1 MARFPEHALAQPRTR
16 DERTRTPGWAIVDAR
31 GTLVADDLPNR
42 ADAVRRLGQFAAP
55 TRPLPLRVLS
65 PEGDPSG
72 DMIG

>member
-1 MARFPEHALAQPRTR
+1 MARIHDQALVDSLTR
-16 DERTRTPGWAIVDAR
+16 DDRARTPGWAIVDAR

-55 TRPLPLRVLS
+55 SRPLPLRVLS